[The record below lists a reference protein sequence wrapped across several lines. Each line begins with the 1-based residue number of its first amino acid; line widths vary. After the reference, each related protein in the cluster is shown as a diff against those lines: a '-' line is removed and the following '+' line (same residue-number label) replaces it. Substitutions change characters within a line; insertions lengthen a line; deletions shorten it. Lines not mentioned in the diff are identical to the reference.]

1 MRIVDKSAAY
11 QVINTA
17 EYLRILFSRLTRL
30 HGRTDHLIFTNMPK
44 VVGIPIKLIH
54 EAEGHVITVETTMG
68 EVYRGQMIEAED
80 SMNLALANVTMT
92 AADGRQSRLEHVYLR
107 GSKIRFVILPDMLRN
122 APMFKRLADSKN
134 RRTQGPG
141 IGKKQH

>member
-1 MRIVDKSAAY
+1 
-11 QVINTA
+11 
-17 EYLRILFSRLTRL
+17 
-30 HGRTDHLIFTNMPK
+30 MPK